1 MVSLTTLTLI
11 PLVTPGGLLGK
22 KDGLDVGEDSA
33 LGDGDA
39 SQKPVEL
46 LIVPDGQLKV
56 TRDDPGLLVVPGSV
70 AGELEDLGSEVLHD
84 GGEVDRGSSSN
95 EFGVATFAEKTVN
108 PSHRE
113 LKTSTAGPGLLGGL
127 GLDFSAVASS

>member
-1 MVSLTTLTLI
+1 M
-11 PLVTPGGLLGK
+11 
-22 KDGLDVGEDSA
+22 
-33 LGDGDA
+33 GDGDA

-46 LIVPDGQLKV
+46 LVVSDGQLKV

-70 AGELEDLGSEVLHD
+70 AGELEDFGSEVLHD

>member
-1 MVSLTTLTLI
+1 MVSLTTSTLI

-84 GGEVDRGSSSN
+84 GAEVDRGSSTN
-95 EFGVATFAEKTVN
+95 KLGVVSFAKKTVN
-108 PSHRE
+108 PTDGERE
-113 LKTSTAGPGLLGGL
+113 AGAFGTGLRLCP
-127 GLDFSAVASS
+127 DFSTVASS